1 MDKSTI
7 QTLIDKVIG
16 KKGLIRVPSWWMRK
30 VLMQIADWVQ
40 EGNDANGEKIR
51 EVKEKISTLDT
62 NIDTLENNTNSKITT
77 LETNVNTL
85 KSDTNNILFE
95 LIRTTNLSV
104 PIKCFAVRDEP
115 EKYGEE
121 GYVIVDGV
129 KLSIPEN
136 TKSIISFVNEFRF
149 GSKSEG
155 FNYIDEIEFNLT
167 DTSAMTD
174 MSFMFGRCGKLI
186 SLNLSGFD
194 TSKVTDMNSMFD
206 NCQDLTSLDI
216 SGFDTRL
223 VTNMGD
229 MFSGCYVLTSLDL
242 SSFNTSAV
250 TDMCG
255 MFNYC
260 SKLTSLDLSSFNTSK
275 VTDMSFMF
283 SHCHKLTSLDIS
295 GFDTRLV
302 TNMGGMFN
310 DCPNLT
316 SLDLSS
322 FDTSKVTNMC
332 SMFYGC
338 DKLTSLDLSSF
349 NTSTVTDMR
358 DMFSGCDKLTSL
370 NLSSFDTSK
379 VTTMSN
385 MFDYCAELTSL
396 ILGPNFFKFADFLH
410 LNLSHCNKWTN
421 ETVVTSLVTNSY
433 DRKAAGIRYSITLAL
448 STDTKNVLTDE
459 QKAAITA
466 KGYTIA

>member
-1 MDKSTI
+1 MNKSTI

-40 EGNDANGEKIR
+40 EVDDANDKKIR

-115 EKYGEE
+115 EKYGYE

-149 GSKSEG
+149 GSKSES

-194 TSKVTDMNSMFD
+194 TSKVTNMGSMFD
-206 NCQDLTSLDI
+206 NCQD
-216 SGFDTRL
+216 
-223 VTNMGD
+223 
-229 MFSGCYVLTSLDL
+229 
-242 SSFNTSAV
+242 
-250 TDMCG
+250 
-255 MFNYC
+255 
-260 SKLTSLDLSSFNTSK
+260 
-275 VTDMSFMF
+275 
-283 SHCHKLTSLDIS
+283 LTSLDIS

-322 FDTSKVTNMC
+322 FDTSKVTNMG

-358 DMFSGCDKLTSL
+358 NMFSGCDKLTSL

>member
-1 MDKSTI
+1 MNKSTI

-40 EGNDANGEKIR
+40 EGDDANNEKIR

-115 EKYGEE
+115 EKYGYE

-206 NCQDLTSLDI
+206 NC
-216 SGFDTRL
+216 
-223 VTNMGD
+223 
-229 MFSGCYVLTSLDL
+229 
-242 SSFNTSAV
+242 
-250 TDMCG
+250 
-255 MFNYC
+255 
-260 SKLTSLDLSSFNTSK
+260 
-275 VTDMSFMF
+275 
-283 SHCHKLTSLDIS
+283 HKLTSLDIS

-302 TNMGGMFN
+302 TNMHSMFN

-322 FDTSKVTNMC
+322 FDTSKVTDMGR
-332 SMFYGC
+332 MFYGC

-349 NTSTVTDMR
+349 NTSTVTNMGS
-358 DMFSGCDKLTSL
+358 MFSGCDKLTSL

-379 VTTMSN
+379 VTNMSN

>member
-1 MDKSTI
+1 M
-7 QTLIDKVIG
+7 
-16 KKGLIRVPSWWMRK
+16 
-30 VLMQIADWVQ
+30 ADWVQ
-40 EGNDANGEKIR
+40 EGDDANRKKIER
-51 EVKEKISTLDT
+51 VDKKISTLET
-62 NIDTLENNTNSKITT
+62 NVSTLETNTNSKITT

-115 EKYGEE
+115 EKYGYK

-149 GSKSEG
+149 GSKSED

-174 MSFMFGRCGKLI
+174 MSFMFGMCGKLI

-206 NCQDLTSLDI
+206 NCQNLTSLDI

-223 VTNMGD
+223 VTDMCS
-229 MFSGCYVLTSLDL
+229 MFSSCYKLTSLDL

-250 TDMCG
+250 TDMNS

-260 SKLTSLDLSSFNTSK
+260 SKLTSLDLSSFDTSK
-275 VTDMSFMF
+275 VTDMCSMF
-283 SHCHKLTSLDIS
+283 SGCDK
-295 GFDTRLV
+295 
-302 TNMGGMFN
+302 
-310 DCPNLT
+310 LT

-322 FDTSKVTNMC
+322 FDTSKVT
-332 SMFYGC
+332 
-338 DKLTSLDLSSF
+338 
-349 NTSTVTDMR
+349 
-358 DMFSGCDKLTSL
+358 
-370 NLSSFDTSK
+370 
-379 VTTMSN
+379 TMGN
-385 MFDYCAELTSL
+385 MFDYCTELTSL
-396 ILGPNFFKFADFLH
+396 ILGPNFFKFPDFLH

-433 DRKAAGIRYSITLAL
+433 DRKAAGIRDSITLAL

>member
-1 MDKSTI
+1 MNKSTI

-40 EGNDANGEKIR
+40 EGDDANNEKIR

-115 EKYGEE
+115 EKYGYE

-206 NCQDLTSLDI
+206 NC
-216 SGFDTRL
+216 
-223 VTNMGD
+223 
-229 MFSGCYVLTSLDL
+229 
-242 SSFNTSAV
+242 
-250 TDMCG
+250 
-255 MFNYC
+255 
-260 SKLTSLDLSSFNTSK
+260 
-275 VTDMSFMF
+275 
-283 SHCHKLTSLDIS
+283 HKLTSLDIS

-302 TNMGGMFN
+302 TNMHSMFN

-322 FDTSKVTNMC
+322 FDTSKVTDMGSMFNGCYVLTSLDLSSFNTSAVTDMHSMFNDC
-332 SMFYGC
+332 PNLTSLDLSSFDTSKVTDMGRMFYGC

-349 NTSTVTDMR
+349 NTSTVTNMGS
-358 DMFSGCDKLTSL
+358 MFSGCDKLTSL

-379 VTTMSN
+379 VTNMSN

>member
-1 MDKSTI
+1 MNKTTI

-30 VLMQIADWVQ
+30 VLMQMADWVQ
-40 EGNDANGEKIR
+40 EGDDANRKKIER
-51 EVKEKISTLDT
+51 VDKKISTLET
-62 NIDTLENNTNSKITT
+62 NVSTLETNTNSKITT

-115 EKYGEE
+115 EKYGYK

-149 GSKSEG
+149 GSKSED

-174 MSFMFGRCGKLI
+174 MSFMFGMCGKLI

-206 NCQDLTSLDI
+206 NCQNLTSLDI

-223 VTNMGD
+223 VTDMCS
-229 MFSGCYVLTSLDL
+229 MFSSCYKLTSLDL

-250 TDMCG
+250 TDMNS

-260 SKLTSLDLSSFNTSK
+260 SKLTSLDLSSFDTSK
-275 VTDMSFMF
+275 VTDMRSMF
-283 SHCHKLTSLDIS
+283 S
-295 GFDTRLV
+295 
-302 TNMGGMFN
+302 
-310 DCPNLT
+310 
-316 SLDLSS
+316 
-322 FDTSKVTNMC
+322 
-332 SMFYGC
+332 GC

-358 DMFSGCDKLTSL
+358 SMFSGCDKLTSL

-379 VTTMSN
+379 VTTMGN
-385 MFDYCAELTSL
+385 MFDYCTELTSL
-396 ILGPNFFKFADFLH
+396 ILGPNFFKFPDFLH
-410 LNLSHCNKWTN
+410 LNLSDCNKWTN

-433 DRKAAGIRYSITLAL
+433 DRKAAGIRDSITLAL
-448 STDTKNVLTDE
+448 STDTKNVLTDK